1 MDGITRSWLAKE
13 ANVRNIQEYLT
24 MTTSRKHPEKEPARF
39 GRPPNIPEAL
49 KLIEHW
55 LETDE
60 RNPDTSDWEHLKK
73 LLDED
78 RLSERKLFADE

>member
-1 MDGITRSWLAKE
+1 
-13 ANVRNIQEYLT
+13 
-24 MTTSRKHPEKEPARF
+24 MTTSRKHPKKEPPRF

-60 RNPDTSDWEHLKK
+60 SNPDTSDWEHLKK
-73 LLDED
+73 LLDQD
-78 RLSERKLFADE
+78 RLSGRKLFTDE